1 MVMVCVL
8 TAPQRF
14 TNTSPLPTLA
24 PLKLQYHCFLIRV
37 KHLLHTRRAEIGV
50 SCHSP
55 ASTLKPP
62 ATTKAEGKEK
72 FRSSG
77 GTTDPFP
84 TYNLNYLS
92 NQTWTIAASPV
103 GGEGPCT
110 AFLWNHP
117 SPRLLLPHPKSN
129 MWARWEQVPRTKS
142 RSG

>member
-1 MVMVCVL
+1 M
-8 TAPQRF
+8 
-14 TNTSPLPTLA
+14 
-24 PLKLQYHCFLIRV
+24 LQ
-37 KHLLHTRRAEIGV
+37 TRRAEIGV
-50 SCHSP
+50 SCHRP

-84 TYNLNYLS
+84 TYNLSYLS

-103 GGEGPCT
+103 GGEGPCA

-117 SPRLLLPHPKSN
+117 SPRLLLPHPESN
-129 MWARWEQVPRTKS
+129 MWARWEQVPRTRS
-142 RSG
+142 RSGRYRPDQLQPCLDTRLLPTCTRILLQRREEGKTIFGKV